1 MSVFHTSTT
10 PIPIRF
16 CQIQFKVCTNY
27 VLNFSKQRFLEHII
41 LIIERVELTHS
52 SKIALL

>member
-1 MSVFHTSTT
+1 TSSYNQICVFHTSTT

-27 VLNFSKQRFLEHII
+27 VLNFYQTMISRTYYLNN
-41 LIIERVELTHS
+41 
-52 SKIALL
+52 